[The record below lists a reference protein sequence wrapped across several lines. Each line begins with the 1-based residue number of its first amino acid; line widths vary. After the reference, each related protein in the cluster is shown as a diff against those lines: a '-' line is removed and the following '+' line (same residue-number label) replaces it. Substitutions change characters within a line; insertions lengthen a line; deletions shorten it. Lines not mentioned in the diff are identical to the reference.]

1 MNRVLIVDDDKKILE
16 FMTIALENEHFEV
29 YSAENGLEALN
40 ILEKTLVDLAIVDVM
55 MPEMDGFE
63 LTEKI
68 KGFLDIPVLFLTAR
82 GELSDKIK
90 GFNLGADDYIVK
102 PFLIEEL
109 ILRIQTLLKRYR
121 INQQLNISVGKLTL
135 LTEEQ
140 LVKVNQHYLDLA
152 PKEFQVLLYLANRK
166 EKVVTR
172 EELITKLWG
181 YDYEG
186 DERTVDVHIKR
197 VREKLLSVMSQV
209 EIKTVRGVGY
219 RLEEVL

>member
-16 FMTIALENEHFEV
+16 FMTIVLENEHFEV

-55 MPEMDGFE
+55 MPKMDGFE

-109 ILRIQTLLKRYR
+109 VLRMQTLLKRYR

-197 VREKLLSVMSQV
+197 VREKLLSEMSQV

>member
-55 MPEMDGFE
+55 MPKMDGFE

-109 ILRIQTLLKRYR
+109 VLRMQTLLKRYR

-197 VREKLLSVMSQV
+197 VREKLLSEMSQV

>member
-109 ILRIQTLLKRYR
+109 VLRMQTLLKRYR

-197 VREKLLSVMSQV
+197 VREKLLSEMSQV

-219 RLEEVL
+219 RLEEVR